1 MVIAQH
7 TINLARDLRVKLV
20 AEGIES
26 WNQLSHLRKL
36 NCYAGQGELY
46 GEPLNKKSF
55 RKVLARKRCK
65 PVRINDSK
73 VEERQRRQYFRIRFI
88 QLLEADM
95 TALRNHEKA
104 ADIGNTKVVIRD
116 IGLGGLRFNSDIK
129 IPIKRDLILQ
139 FKTELLGQNITLY
152 GRPVWWEEM
161 SKGIYE
167 YGLEFTIDENERTAL
182 AKLLN
187 QVQIRMRNNINF
199 ADGRFISIS
208 PERYFEIRRS

>member
-1 MVIAQH
+1 
-7 TINLARDLRVKLV
+7 
-20 AEGIES
+20 
-26 WNQLSHLRKL
+26 
-36 NCYAGQGELY
+36 
-46 GEPLNKKSF
+46 
-55 RKVLARKRCK
+55 
-65 PVRINDSK
+65 
-73 VEERQRRQYFRIRFI
+73 
-88 QLLEADM
+88 M